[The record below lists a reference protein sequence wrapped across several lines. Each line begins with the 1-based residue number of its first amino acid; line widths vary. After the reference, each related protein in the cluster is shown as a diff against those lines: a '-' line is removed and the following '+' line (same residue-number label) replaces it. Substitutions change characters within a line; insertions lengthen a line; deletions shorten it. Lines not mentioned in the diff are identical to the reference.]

1 MNKNA
6 RKMREKGGGEVSDL
20 LKKEGGLL
28 KRGVKPVPNYE
39 LIIKQVLRSSG
50 SRRDK
55 KLLSVSLE
63 NNTIRPFQQLCH
75 LLVRQILGFDKSQ
88 NC

>member
-1 MNKNA
+1 MH
-6 RKMREKGGGEVSDL
+6 
-20 LKKEGGLL
+20 LKIVQMQDVRALFE
-28 KRGVKPVPNYE
+28 E
-39 LIIKQVLRSSG
+39 KQVLRSSG

-63 NNTIRPFQQLCH
+63 NNTISPFQQLCH
-75 LLVRQILGFDKSQ
+75 ILVRQILGFDKSQ

>member
-1 MNKNA
+1 MISKNQ
-6 RKMREKGGGEVSDL
+6 S
-20 LKKEGGLL
+20 KK
-28 KRGVKPVPNYE
+28 
-39 LIIKQVLRSSG
+39 KQVLRSSG

-63 NNTIRPFQQLCH
+63 NNTISPFQQLCH